1 MRSHIKKTLHICI
14 EIFTEPPELTPMSFG
29 KEIVNE
35 GSHGLLVCSVVN
47 GDPPFSFTWSLHGA
61 IVHTEPGLTT
71 NQIGGRASMLT
82 VDSIGHRHSG
92 KYTCTV
98 SNKAGQTSESTTL
111 RVNG

>member
-1 MRSHIKKTLHICI
+1 MLKILSEFFL
-14 EIFTEPPELTPMSFG
+14 EPPQIIPISFG
-29 KEIVNE
+29 KEIVDE
-35 GSHGLLVCSVVN
+35 GSHGMLLCSVVM
-47 GDPPFSFTWSLHGA
+47 GDPPFSFTWSLHGD

-82 VDSIGHRHSG
+82 IDSIGHRHSG

-98 SNKAGQTSESTTL
+98 SNKAGQTSESTML